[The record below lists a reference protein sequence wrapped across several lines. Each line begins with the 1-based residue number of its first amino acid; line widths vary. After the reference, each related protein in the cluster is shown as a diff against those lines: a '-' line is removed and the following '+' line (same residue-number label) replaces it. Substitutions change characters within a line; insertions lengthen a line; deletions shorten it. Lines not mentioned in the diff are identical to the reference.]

1 MRPTY
6 PQNLVCSPLDAVT
19 CLLATDR
26 ISVMEANAYLLAT
39 TLEQFPQ
46 SLMHLQALV
55 LLAQYQPTSILHH

>member
-26 ISVMEANAYLLAT
+26 ISVMGQRLSAGDNA
-39 TLEQFPQ
+39 EQFPQ
-46 SLMHLQALV
+46 SLMHPGTRPAGAV
-55 LLAQYQPTSILHH
+55 SAAQ